1 MCLSGILA
9 LKMEPMGRFYKKCKE
24 NLKWWSLRK
33 RTLTNLGLRM
43 NPGIRKMG
51 PGLAK
56 RPEASLLGS

>member
-1 MCLSGILA
+1 
-9 LKMEPMGRFYKKCKE
+9 MEPMGRFYKKCKE